1 VTLRER
7 KFCCVRRAVIVLGTS
22 LLLAAC
28 LSSGDRPAQWLAG
41 VDPIYPAQ
49 AKVSGVQGYVVLEYR
64 VSEIGEVL
72 DPVVVESEP
81 PGVFDASALAAV
93 RSWRYRPAVRDGED
107 VVVPAMS
114 SRLDFK
120 LDDGAYKGY

>member
-1 VTLRER
+1 M
-7 KFCCVRRAVIVLGTS
+7 RRAVIVLGTS

-64 VSEIGEVL
+64 VNEFGEVL

>member
-1 VTLRER
+1 MRER
-7 KFCCVRRAVIVLGTS
+7 RFCGVRRAVIVLGTS
-22 LLLAAC
+22 LFLAAC

-49 AKVSGVQGYVVLEYR
+49 AKVRGVQGYVVLEYR

-120 LDDGAYKGY
+120 LDDDAYKGY